1 MNNQK
6 GTVPRTGSDN
16 ITRQSEDVK
25 FTRRDRDV
33 KSTPT
38 QKQMSSKG
46 KKSAKGM
53 VPTGSSPSSS
63 TLTEE
68 ELIQKSHDDDVSQC
82 DKTYKYY
89 SSYNL
94 AKVRKDYQAEKK
106 RQIGYMNYSNFVGKA
121 IFPDSYVPYRTSG
134 DGLCFIH
141 AAFRSVFL
149 YYYSQ
154 DDTGTRLR
162 RWLRSLCNYMLL
174 FMPNL
179 VADIDTRD
187 ITIPGDRHIEE
198 FMFANY
204 PLMIGYGVNIMRF
217 VALNWYNQE
226 VHHPN
231 MAYLTHAAANDHDLI
246 PQFRMS
252 IGVSGSDNSV
262 YAVDNHGR
270 NFVMSILGIRRINV
284 LQDNIR
290 DKRFNAPIYMQSVLT
305 TDGEY
310 SGFQISG
317 DHGCTV
323 NELHPEIFAG
333 FSDPLAVSIFSL
345 NSNHYDILLT
355 IQSSNVATPVEVF
368 GSDMLPPIAPTR
380 RYTGDAVVV
389 GSGSMKSAS
398 AAESTSVSI
407 STSGKDIEIVI
418 GNIDYESMTDEM
430 LYESL
435 LMCDEDNVP
444 DELLAHCMSR
454 GISK

>member
-1 MNNQK
+1 
-6 GTVPRTGSDN
+6 
-16 ITRQSEDVK
+16 
-25 FTRRDRDV
+25 
-33 KSTPT
+33 
-38 QKQMSSKG
+38 MSSKG

-53 VPTGSSPSSS
+53 VPTGSSSAS
-63 TLTEE
+63 TLTEA
-68 ELIQKSHDDDVSQC
+68 ELIQKSRDADVSQC
-82 DKTYKYY
+82 DETYKHY

-94 AKVRKDYQAEKK
+94 AKVCKDYQSEKK
-106 RQIGYMNYSNFVGKA
+106 RGIGYMNYKNFVGKA
-121 IFPDSYVPYRTSG
+121 IFPESYVPYRTSG

-141 AAFRSVFL
+141 SAFRSVFL

-154 DDTGTRLR
+154 DESGTRLR

-174 FMPNL
+174 YMPNL

-187 ITIPGDRHIEE
+187 IIIPDDKHIEE
-198 FMFANY
+198 FIFANY
-204 PLMIGYGVNIMRF
+204 KLMLGYGINIMRF
-217 VALNWYNQE
+217 IALNWYNPE

-252 IGVSGSDNSV
+252 IGVSRSDNSV
-262 YAVDNHGR
+262 YAVDSHGR

-284 LQDNIR
+284 LQDNIQ
-290 DKRFNAPIYMQSVLT
+290 DKRSNAPVLMQSVLT

-323 NELHPEIFAG
+323 NELHPEIFAE
-333 FSDPLAVSIFSL
+333 FSDPLSVSIFSL

-368 GSDMLPPIAPTR
+368 GLDMLPPIAPTQK
-380 RYTGDAVVV
+380 YTGDAVIA
-389 GSGSMKSAS
+389 GSGFGSMKSAS
-398 AAESTSVSI
+398 AAESSSVSI